1 MFIKTIRFAFF
12 RQYFI
17 VVPVLLFSF
26 YCSIP
31 CQSVALAKATFPDS
45 TVLAPGDTVRLTLKQ
60 HSFLNSLAGNYIV
73 NPEGSITIKGIG
85 AVQMAGG
92 TVSTREEEL
101 RIALQTIISIEP
113 KAKLSLI
120 EQNRFFLMGD
130 GVRYPGWYQVPLNPK
145 IEELVSVA
153 SGAIPGVD
161 LSTAKISRV
170 ISGKTQDILFEDAL
184 PIQSFDHLTFDIST
198 KSEIVDSGDLLY
210 IVVPRETAPTENVSR
225 ETVFFKD
232 EVTVDRYGYIFLSSQ
247 GSNIKVTGLTAEQ
260 ISKILTDNLPVYLKA
275 NNKAEVKLIAKQHY
289 MQILGQINIPGWY
302 NVQESAN
309 IQAVIHEAGG
319 LLPGGDLGNVII
331 SRKENDHT
339 EKLIADVHYYFV
351 MGDDRMLPVL
361 HENDMIFVPLAPVVD
376 MPEEVAPIEI
386 SKIRILGAVNSPGM
400 YPAPMGMNLLD
411 LLLTAGG
418 GGAEANL
425 SKIQIIRPNKKK
437 ELFDLQSMLKSDAS
451 SQTLDMPV
459 LHGDDIV
466 FVPMQEGAAAQS
478 LSPAEKIRIFGAVNS
493 PGMYPAPMG
502 MNLLD
507 LLLTAG
513 GGVPEA
519 DQSKI
524 QIIRPKKKK
533 EIFNLHS
540 MLDSGKS
547 LQETKLPV
555 LHGGDIVFVPMQG
568 GTATQPSAQSEMIRV
583 YGAVNR
589 PARYP
594 APEKGLDLLDIL
606 ITAGGES
613 ADADLEKVSIMHADG
628 KKETFNMNALLATEK
643 KSPDL
648 PKIYGGDI
656 VHVGRRLVVP
666 ASDLG
671 PEIPFVTITGLGSK
685 GQGRQPFTPPMSP
698 MQAIAQA
705 GGMNEFADTDDIIIM
720 RRVNGEQKNLP
731 YDYDKALK
739 GKKPDVDFQ
748 LQNRDIIYIP

>member
-1 MFIKTIRFAFF
+1 MFIKNSRFACF

-17 VVPVLLFSF
+17 VLPVFLLSF
-26 YCSIP
+26 YCSIHF
-31 CQSVALAKATFPDS
+31 QSVALAKATFPDS
-45 TVLAPGDTVRLTLKQ
+45 TVLASGDTVRLTLKQ
-60 HSFLNSLAGNYIV
+60 HSFLNSLAGNYTV
-73 NPEGSITIKGIG
+73 NPEGSISIKGIG
-85 AVQMAGG
+85 AIQMAGG

-101 RIALQTIISIEP
+101 RIALQAIISIEP

-120 EQNRFFLMGD
+120 EQNRFLLMGD
-130 GVRYPGWYQVPLNPK
+130 GVRYPGWYKVPLNPK
-145 IEELVSVA
+145 IEEITNIA
-153 SGAIPGVD
+153 SGALPGVD

-184 PIQSFDHLTFDIST
+184 PIQSFDHLTIDIST

-210 IVVPRETAPTENVSR
+210 IVVPRETAPSENVSR
-225 ETVFFKD
+225 ETIFFKD

-247 GSNIKVTGLTAEQ
+247 GSNIKVTGLTTEQ

-289 MQILGQINIPGWY
+289 MQILGQVNKPGWY

-361 HENDMIFVPLAPVVD
+361 HENDMIFVPLASVVD

-418 GGAEANL
+418 GGAEADL

-451 SQTLDMPV
+451 SQTSDMPV

-466 FVPMQEGAAAQS
+466 FVPMQEGAATQS
-478 LSPAEKIRIFGAVNS
+478 LSPSEKIRIFGAVNS
-493 PGMYPAPMG
+493 PGLYPAPMG

-507 LLLTAG
+507 LILTAG

-606 ITAGGES
+606 ITAGGEA
-613 ADADLEKVSIMHADG
+613 ADADLEKVSIMRANG
-628 KKETFNMNALLATEK
+628 KKETFNMNALLNTK
-643 KSPDL
+643 RKSPAL

-656 VHVGRRLVVP
+656 VHVGRRIVVP

-671 PEIPFVTITGLGSK
+671 PEVPFVTITGLGSK

-720 RRVNGEQKNLP
+720 RRVKGKQKNLP